1 MQRWLRVAVGLSGGV
16 DSAVATW
23 LLKKRGFD
31 VIGVYMNNW
40 DHIEEG
46 NSICPRT
53 KDEADARYV
62 CEKLHIPFATVN
74 FVKEYWNEVFMEI
87 KFERLHNHAIDKLG
101 VDLVATGHYA
111 STSWDPEATQGMDSG
126 VKLLCS
132 ADPLKDQTPF
142 LCTLQQKQLRRALF
156 PIGSLTKTQVRH
168 IAREQGLGRV
178 AGKPESMGICFVGKR
193 RNFDSFIDQYIEPR
207 PGKIITLEGKFLGH
221 HNGVHHFTLGKR
233 IAVQGCHLGYFVA
246 QIDAEKDTV
255 YAVRSSILQA
265 FFFILIVAQIR

>member
-23 LLKKRGFD
+23 ILKKRGFD
-31 VIGVYMNNW
+31 VIGVYMNSW

-46 NSICPRT
+46 NSSCPQT

-62 CEKLHIPFATVN
+62 CEKLHIPFTTVN
-74 FVKEYWNEVFMEI
+74 FVKEYWN
-87 KFERLHNHAIDKLG
+87 ERLHNHAIDKLG
-101 VDLVATGHYA
+101 ADLVATGHYA
-111 STSWDPEATQGMDSG
+111 S

-168 IAREQGLGRV
+168 IAREQGLGSI
-178 AGKPESMGICFVGKR
+178 ADKPESMGICFVGKR

-207 PGKIITLEGKFLGH
+207 PGKIITLEEKFIGH

-233 IAVQGCHLGYFVA
+233 IGVHGCHLGYFVA
-246 QIDAEKDTV
+246 HIDVEKDTI
-255 YAVRSSILQA
+255 YAVRPSILQA
-265 FFFILIVAQIR
+265 FFFTFMVPRIRKRSIVHL